1 MNNFPCVARLKSTSF
16 SFETISL
23 KHFRNMDIMRW
34 AILLA
39 LVAVIQV
46 VGASEIELPIDP
58 GLRIGRLENGL
69 TYYIRHNEQ
78 PKGRAEFWLVQNTGS
93 LVEEDDER
101 GLAHMIEHIAFHGTR
116 NFPGIDMVDI
126 LQNNGVSYGRDINA
140 STDFDDTRFQIS
152 NVPTECTAL
161 LDTVLLMLKDLS
173 CELNFDDRAIEE
185 ERGVIQEEW
194 RMHADQ
200 KMRLYENTLPILL
213 SGSRYACR
221 IPIGDMNVI
230 RNVTREKL
238 LSFYH
243 RWYCPQR
250 QAVVIVGDIDVDSM
264 ENRVKRIMSQIPK
277 RDSPDADAKLKHVPD
292 HNDVKYALHT
302 DPEASSTM
310 IYLMF
315 EHEPT
320 PWSLRNTMTHLH
332 NNELSRLIELML
344 ATRINEMTRT
354 QASPLDYAAV
364 VDGKFMVASSRN
376 ALTIAATVKE
386 GRAFDGLDSLITVVA
401 RAMQHGFTTGE
412 LERAKRDEIAACQ
425 NIQSEVGKLKS
436 RLFIEEC
443 IEHFENGD
451 YIPDVFAHMQLNIDE
466 TGHITLDEVND
477 YLHSITG
484 KDNVSVLISGP
495 QSMTGRSLYPTSRD
509 VINHF
514 NRIINTPQSPYID
527 LTESDKLL
535 PNEPPKGCI
544 IDETYEHQSGIT
556 TMTLSNGATVR
567 LKPTSFKN
575 NEVLFNAFS
584 LGGEWAYGDTAADVN
599 VRLMDEV
606 IEECALGGH
615 TINQLNRM
623 MSGRQLEISFILN
636 DVSEELSGSCKST
649 ELETLLQLC
658 HLYFTDVSIDE
669 EAFQGVK
676 ARLRSQLSQ
685 AGNDPMMIFG
695 DSIAS
700 TLFQGNPVYRNLS
713 PEEVDQLDG
722 GRVLELY
729 RQRVANAG
737 DFTFSIVGAFTVDDV
752 RPFIMKY
759 LASLPDNGKRET
771 YGSGNR
777 STMATGMIDN
787 FFEVPMRNPKSSIS
801 VIIMGDRKYSYDDEL
816 MTSLVGDAVGAA
828 LVTYLRHEKHGTYD
842 VVSNGYLSMYH
853 KRWMI
858 NYVFETSTTDRDS
871 MLVYADQAVNAI
883 FNHGVS
889 EDLFNKMKEMSRH
902 KHEVDLNTNSYW
914 LKALRMRAL
923 GVDIVGGFDHI
934 FPSLTLEH
942 LNNYIAAL
950 RPHTRLRIVMN

>member
-1 MNNFPCVARLKSTSF
+1 MVFA
-16 SFETISL
+16 
-23 KHFRNMDIMRW
+23 
-34 AILLA
+34 LLA
-39 LVAVIQV
+39 VMLAVE
-46 VGASEIELPIDP
+46 AREKELPVDP
-58 GLRIGRLENGL
+58 ELRIGRLENGL

-78 PKGRAEFWLVQNTGS
+78 PKGRADFWLVQNTGS
-93 LVEEDDER
+93 LVEEDDKR
-101 GLAHMIEHIAFHGTR
+101 GLAHFIEHIAFQGTR
-116 NFPGIDMVDI
+116 NFPGINMVDI

-140 STDFDDTRFQIS
+140 STGFDDTRFQIS
-152 NVPTECTAL
+152 NVPTGRVEL

-200 KMRLYENTLPILL
+200 TMRLYENTLPILL

-221 IPIGDMNVI
+221 IPIGDMSVI
-230 RNVTREKL
+230 RNVTRKKL

-277 RDSPDADAKLKHVPD
+277 CDSPDADAKLKHVPD
-292 HNDVKYALHT
+292 HNGINYALHT

-315 EHEPT
+315 EREPT
-320 PWSLRNTMTHLH
+320 PWPLRNTMTHLH
-332 NNELSRLIELML
+332 NSELSRLILLML
-344 ATRINEMTRT
+344 AARISEMTRT

-364 VDGKFMVASSRN
+364 DDGQFLVASSRD
-376 ALTIAATVKE
+376 ALTIAAIVKE
-386 GRAFDGLDSLITVVA
+386 GRAFDGLDSLITLVV

-412 LERAKRDEIAACQ
+412 LERAKRDEIATYQ
-425 NIQSEVGKLKS
+425 NIQSEVGKHES
-436 RLFIEEC
+436 RRFVEEC
-443 IEHFENGD
+443 IYHFEKGG
-451 YIPDVFAHMQLNIDE
+451 YIPGVFAEMQLHIDE
-466 TGHITLDEVND
+466 VQHITLDEVND

-527 LTESDKLL
+527 LTDNDKLL
-535 PNEPPKGCI
+535 PNEPPKGSI
-544 IDETYEHQSGIT
+544 INETYEQRTGIT

-599 VRLMDEV
+599 VRLMNEV
-606 IEECALGGH
+606 IEDCALGGH

-636 DVSEELSGSCKST
+636 DVNEQLSGSCKSAD
-649 ELETLLQLC
+649 LETLLQLC
-658 HLYFTDVSIDE
+658 YLYFTDVSLDE

-676 ARLRSQLSQ
+676 TRIRSQLSQ
-685 AGNDPMMIFG
+685 ASYNPKMIYS
-695 DSIAS
+695 DSIGS
-700 TLFQGNPVYRNLS
+700 TLFQGNPIYRNLS
-713 PEEVDQLDG
+713 PEKVDQLDG
-722 GRVLELY
+722 ERVLELY

-737 DFTFSIVGAFTVDDV
+737 DYTFSIVGAFTVDEV

-759 LASLPDNGKRET
+759 LASLPDNGNRET

-777 STMATGMIDN
+777 ALMATGMVDN
-787 FFEVPMRNPKSSIS
+787 YFEVPMRNPKTS
-801 VIIMGDRKYSYDDEL
+801 VYVSIMGDKAYSFDDEF
-816 MTSLVGDAVGAA
+816 MMDLVGDAVGTA
-828 LVTYLRHEKHGTYD
+828 LLTYLRHEKHGTYD
-842 VVSNGYLSMYH
+842 VASDGSLSIYH

-858 NYVFETSTTDRDS
+858 NYEFETSTTERDS
-871 MLVYADQAVNAI
+871 MLIYADQAVNAI

-889 EDLFNKMKEMSRH
+889 EDLFNKMKERVSH
-902 KHEVDLNTNSYW
+902 QHESALQTNEYW
-914 LKALRMRAL
+914 MHALKQRAL
-923 GVDIVGGFDHI
+923 GIDIIGGYDALFPTLTVD
-934 FPSLTLEH
+934 L

>member
-1 MNNFPCVARLKSTSF
+1 MRQALLLV
-16 SFETISL
+16 TIAL
-23 KHFRNMDIMRW
+23 TIM
-34 AILLA
+34 A
-39 LVAVIQV
+39 
-46 VGASEIELPIDP
+46 VGAKNEELPIDP
-58 GLRIGRLENGL
+58 QLRIGQLENGL

-101 GLAHMIEHIAFHGTR
+101 GLAHMIEHIAFHGTL

-140 STDFDDTRFQIS
+140 STGFDDTRFQIS
-152 NVPTECTAL
+152 NVPTERTAL

-173 CELNFDDRAIEE
+173 CELNLDDRAIEE

-200 KMRLYENTLPILL
+200 TMRIYENTLPILL

-221 IPIGDMNVI
+221 IPIGDMSVI

-250 QAVVIVGDIDVDSM
+250 QAVVIVGDINVDSM

-277 RDSPDADAKLKHVPD
+277 CDSPDADAQLKHVPD
-292 HNDVKYALHT
+292 HNGVNYALHT
-302 DPEASSTM
+302 DPEASNTM

-320 PWSLRNTMTHLH
+320 PWPLRNTMANLH
-332 NNELSRLIELML
+332 NSVLSKLIELML
-344 ATRINEMTRT
+344 TARINEMTRT

-364 VDGKFMVASSRN
+364 DDSQFLVASSRD
-376 ALTIAATVKE
+376 ALTIAAIVKE
-386 GRAFDGLDSLITVVA
+386 GRAIDGLDSLITLVA
-401 RAMQHGFTTGE
+401 RAMQHGFTSGE
-412 LERAKRDEIAACQ
+412 LERAKRDEIAVCQ
-425 NIQSEVGKLKS
+425 DIQSEVGKHES
-436 RLFIEEC
+436 RLFVEEC
-443 IEHFENGD
+443 ISHFENGG
-451 YIPDVFAHMQLNIDE
+451 YIPGVFAQMQLDIDE
-466 TGHITLDEVND
+466 AQHITLDEVND

-495 QSMTGRSLYPTSRD
+495 QSMTSKSLYPTSRD
-509 VINHF
+509 VINLF
-514 NRIINTPQSPYID
+514 DRIINTPQSPYID
-527 LTESDKLL
+527 LKASDNLL
-535 PNEPPKGCI
+535 SNEPPKGCI
-544 IDETYEHQSGIT
+544 INETYEQQSGIT

-584 LGGEWAYGDTAADVN
+584 LGGGCAYGDTATDVN
-599 VRLMDEV
+599 VCLMDHV

-615 TINQLNRM
+615 TINQLKRM

-636 DVSEELSGSCKST
+636 DVNEELSGSCKSAD
-649 ELETLLQLC
+649 LETLLQLC
-658 HLYFTDVSIDE
+658 YLYFTDVSIDE

-676 ARLRSQLSQ
+676 TRLHSQLSQ

-700 TLFQGNPVYRNLS
+700 TLFQGNPVYRYPS

-737 DFTFSIVGAFTVDDV
+737 DYTFSIVGAFTVDEV

-777 STMATGMIDN
+777 STMATGMVDN
-787 FFEVPMRNPKSSIS
+787 FFEVPMRNPKSSIYVS
-801 VIIMGDRKYSYDDEL
+801 IMGDKKYSYDDEF
-816 MTSLVGDAVGAA
+816 MVSLVGDAVGTA
-828 LVTYLRHEKHGTYD
+828 LVTYLRHEKRGTYD
-842 VVSNGYLSMYH
+842 VVSNGSMSMYH

-858 NYVFETSTTDRDS
+858 NYEFETSTTDRDS

-889 EDLFNKMKEMSRH
+889 EDLFNKMKERISH
-902 KHEVDLNTNSYW
+902 QHEVDLSTNDYW
-914 LKALRMRAL
+914 LKALQRKAL
-923 GVDIVGGFDHI
+923 GIDIIGGFNHI
-934 FPSLTLEH
+934 LPSLTQER
-942 LNNYIAAL
+942 LNNYIAAM
-950 RPHTRLRIVMN
+950 RPHTRVRIVMN

>member
-1 MNNFPCVARLKSTSF
+1 MVFA
-16 SFETISL
+16 
-23 KHFRNMDIMRW
+23 
-34 AILLA
+34 LLA
-39 LVAVIQV
+39 VMLAVE
-46 VGASEIELPIDP
+46 AREKELPVDP
-58 GLRIGRLENGL
+58 ELRIGRLENGL

-78 PKGRAEFWLVQNTGS
+78 PKGRADFWLVQNTGS

-101 GLAHMIEHIAFHGTR
+101 GLAHFIEHIAFQGTR
-116 NFPGIDMVDI
+116 NFPGINMVDI

-140 STDFDDTRFQIS
+140 STGFDDTRFQIS
-152 NVPTECTAL
+152 NVPTGRVEL

-200 KMRLYENTLPILL
+200 TMRLYENTLPILL

-221 IPIGDMNVI
+221 IPIGDMSVI

-277 RDSPDADAKLKHVPD
+277 CDSPDADAKLKHVPD
-292 HNDVKYALHT
+292 HNGINYALHT

-315 EHEPT
+315 EREPT
-320 PWSLRNTMTHLH
+320 PWPLRNTMTHLH
-332 NNELSRLIELML
+332 NSELSRLILLML
-344 ATRINEMTRT
+344 AARISEMTRT

-364 VDGKFMVASSRN
+364 DDGQFLVASSRD
-376 ALTIAATVKE
+376 ALTIAAIVKE
-386 GRAFDGLDSLITVVA
+386 GRAFDGLDSLITFVV

-412 LERAKRDEIAACQ
+412 LERAKRDEIATYQ
-425 NIQSEVGKLKS
+425 NIQSEVGKHES
-436 RLFIEEC
+436 RRFVEEC
-443 IEHFENGD
+443 IYHFEKGG
-451 YIPDVFAHMQLNIDE
+451 YIPGVFAEMQLHIDE
-466 TGHITLDEVND
+466 VQHITLDEVND

-527 LTESDKLL
+527 LTDNDKLL
-535 PNEPPKGCI
+535 PNEPPKGSI
-544 IDETYEHQSGIT
+544 INETYEQLTGIT
-556 TMTLSNGATVR
+556 TLTLSNGATVR

-584 LGGEWAYGDTAADVN
+584 LGGEWAYGDTATDVN
-599 VRLMDEV
+599 VRLMNEV
-606 IEECALGGH
+606 IEDCALGGH

-636 DVSEELSGSCKST
+636 DVNEQLSGSCKSAD
-649 ELETLLQLC
+649 LETLLQLC
-658 HLYFTDVSIDE
+658 YLYFTDVSLDE

-676 ARLRSQLSQ
+676 TRIRSQLSQ
-685 AGNDPMMIFG
+685 ASYNPKMIYS
-695 DSIAS
+695 DSIGS
-700 TLFQGNPVYRNLS
+700 TLFQGNPIYRNLS
-713 PEEVDQLDG
+713 PEKVDQLDG
-722 GRVLELY
+722 ERVLELY

-737 DFTFSIVGAFTVDDV
+737 DYTFSIVGAFTVDEV

-759 LASLPDNGKRET
+759 LASLPDNGNRET

-777 STMATGMIDN
+777 ALMATGMVDN
-787 FFEVPMRNPKSSIS
+787 YFEVPMRNPKTS
-801 VIIMGDRKYSYDDEL
+801 VYVSIMGDKAYSFDDEF
-816 MTSLVGDAVGAA
+816 MMDLVGDAVGTA
-828 LVTYLRHEKHGTYD
+828 LLTYLRHEKHGTYD
-842 VVSNGYLSMYH
+842 VASDGSLSIYH

-858 NYVFETSTTDRDS
+858 NYEFETSTTERDS
-871 MLVYADQAVNAI
+871 MLIYADQAVNAI

-889 EDLFNKMKEMSRH
+889 EDLFNKMKERVSH
-902 KHEVDLNTNSYW
+902 QHESALQTNEYW
-914 LKALRMRAL
+914 MHALKQRAL
-923 GVDIVGGFDHI
+923 GIDIIGGYDALFPTLTVD
-934 FPSLTLEH
+934 L

>member
-1 MNNFPCVARLKSTSF
+1 MVFA
-16 SFETISL
+16 
-23 KHFRNMDIMRW
+23 
-34 AILLA
+34 LLA
-39 LVAVIQV
+39 VMLAVE
-46 VGASEIELPIDP
+46 AREKELPVDP
-58 GLRIGRLENGL
+58 ELRIGRLENGL

-78 PKGRAEFWLVQNTGS
+78 PKGRADFWLVQNTGS

-101 GLAHMIEHIAFHGTR
+101 GLAHFIEHIAFQGTR
-116 NFPGIDMVDI
+116 NFPGINMVDI

-140 STDFDDTRFQIS
+140 STGFDDTRFQIS
-152 NVPTECTAL
+152 NVPTGRVEL

-200 KMRLYENTLPILL
+200 TMRLYENTLPILL

-221 IPIGDMNVI
+221 IPIGDMSVI

-277 RDSPDADAKLKHVPD
+277 CDSPDADAKLKHVPD
-292 HNDVKYALHT
+292 HNGINYALHT

-315 EHEPT
+315 EREPT
-320 PWSLRNTMTHLH
+320 PWPLRNTMTHLH
-332 NNELSRLIELML
+332 NSELSRLILLML
-344 ATRINEMTRT
+344 AARISEMTRT

-364 VDGKFMVASSRN
+364 DDGQFLVASSRD
-376 ALTIAATVKE
+376 ALTIAAIVKE
-386 GRAFDGLDSLITVVA
+386 GRAFDGLDSLITLVV

-412 LERAKRDEIAACQ
+412 LERAKRDEIATYQ
-425 NIQSEVGKLKS
+425 NIQSEVGKHES
-436 RLFIEEC
+436 RRFVEEC
-443 IEHFENGD
+443 IYHFEKGG
-451 YIPDVFAHMQLNIDE
+451 YIPGVFAEMQLHIDE
-466 TGHITLDEVND
+466 VQHITLDEVND

-495 QSMTGRSLYPTSRD
+495 QSMTGRCLYPTSRD

-527 LTESDKLL
+527 LTDNDKLL
-535 PNEPPKGCI
+535 PNEPPKGSI
-544 IDETYEHQSGIT
+544 INETYEQRTGIT

-599 VRLMDEV
+599 VRLMNEV
-606 IEECALGGH
+606 IEDCALGGH
-615 TINQLNRM
+615 TINKLNRM

-636 DVSEELSGSCKST
+636 DVNEQLSGSCKSAD
-649 ELETLLQLC
+649 LETLLQLC
-658 HLYFTDVSIDE
+658 YLYFTDVSLDE

-676 ARLRSQLSQ
+676 TRIRSQLSQ
-685 AGNDPMMIFG
+685 ASYNPKMIYS
-695 DSIAS
+695 DSIGS
-700 TLFQGNPVYRNLS
+700 TLFQGNPIYRNLS
-713 PEEVDQLDG
+713 PEKVDQLDG
-722 GRVLELY
+722 ERVLELY

-737 DFTFSIVGAFTVDDV
+737 DYTFSIVGAFTVDEV

-759 LASLPDNGKRET
+759 LASLPDNGNRET

-777 STMATGMIDN
+777 ALMATGMVDN
-787 FFEVPMRNPKSSIS
+787 YFEVPMRNPKTS
-801 VIIMGDRKYSYDDEL
+801 VYVSIMGDKAYSFDDEF
-816 MTSLVGDAVGAA
+816 MMDLVGDAVGTA
-828 LVTYLRHEKHGTYD
+828 LLTYLRHEKHGTYD
-842 VVSNGYLSMYH
+842 VASDGSLSIYH

-858 NYVFETSTTDRDS
+858 NYEFETSTTERDS
-871 MLVYADQAVNAI
+871 MLIYADQAVNAI

-889 EDLFNKMKEMSRH
+889 EDLFNKMKERVSH
-902 KHEVDLNTNSYW
+902 QHESALQTNEYW
-914 LKALRMRAL
+914 MHALKQRAL
-923 GVDIVGGFDHI
+923 GIDIIGGYDALFPTLTVD
-934 FPSLTLEH
+934 L

>member
-1 MNNFPCVARLKSTSF
+1 MVFA
-16 SFETISL
+16 
-23 KHFRNMDIMRW
+23 
-34 AILLA
+34 LLA
-39 LVAVIQV
+39 VMLAVE
-46 VGASEIELPIDP
+46 AREKELPVDP
-58 GLRIGRLENGL
+58 ELRIGRLENGL

-78 PKGRAEFWLVQNTGS
+78 PKGRADFWLVQNTGS

-101 GLAHMIEHIAFHGTR
+101 GLAHFIEHIAFQGTR
-116 NFPGIDMVDI
+116 NFPGINMVDI

-140 STDFDDTRFQIS
+140 STGFDDTRFQIS
-152 NVPTECTAL
+152 NVPTGRVEL

-200 KMRLYENTLPILL
+200 TMRLYENTLPILL

-221 IPIGDMNVI
+221 IPIGDMSVI

-277 RDSPDADAKLKHVPD
+277 CDSPDADAKLKHVPD
-292 HNDVKYALHT
+292 HNGINYALHT

-315 EHEPT
+315 EREPT
-320 PWSLRNTMTHLH
+320 PWPLRNTMTHLH
-332 NNELSRLIELML
+332 NSELSRLILLML
-344 ATRINEMTRT
+344 AARISEMTRT

-364 VDGKFMVASSRN
+364 DDGQFLVASSRD
-376 ALTIAATVKE
+376 ALTIAAIVKE
-386 GRAFDGLDSLITVVA
+386 GRAFDGLDSLITFVV

-412 LERAKRDEIAACQ
+412 LERAKRDEIATYQ
-425 NIQSEVGKLKS
+425 NIQSEVGKHES
-436 RLFIEEC
+436 RRFVEEC
-443 IEHFENGD
+443 IYHFEKGG
-451 YIPDVFAHMQLNIDE
+451 YIPGVFAEMQLHIDE
-466 TGHITLDEVND
+466 VQHITLDEVND

-527 LTESDKLL
+527 LTDNDKLL
-535 PNEPPKGCI
+535 PNEPPKGSI
-544 IDETYEHQSGIT
+544 INETYEQRTGIT

-599 VRLMDEV
+599 VRLMNEV
-606 IEECALGGH
+606 IEDCALGGH

-636 DVSEELSGSCKST
+636 DVNEQLSGSCKSAD
-649 ELETLLQLC
+649 LETLLQLC
-658 HLYFTDVSIDE
+658 YLYFTDVSLDE

-676 ARLRSQLSQ
+676 TRIRSQLSQ
-685 AGNDPMMIFG
+685 ASYNPKMIYS
-695 DSIAS
+695 DSIGS
-700 TLFQGNPVYRNLS
+700 TLFQGNPIYRNLS
-713 PEEVDQLDG
+713 PEKVDQLDG
-722 GRVLELY
+722 ERVLELY

-737 DFTFSIVGAFTVDDV
+737 DYTFSMVGAFTVDEV

-759 LASLPDNGKRET
+759 LASLPDNGNRET

-777 STMATGMIDN
+777 ALMATGMVDN
-787 FFEVPMRNPKSSIS
+787 YFEVPMRNPKTS
-801 VIIMGDRKYSYDDEL
+801 VYVSIMGDKAYSFDDEFML
-816 MTSLVGDAVGAA
+816 DLVGDAVGTA
-828 LVTYLRHEKHGTYD
+828 LLTYLRHEKHGTYD
-842 VVSNGYLSMYH
+842 VASDGSLSIYH

-858 NYVFETSTTDRDS
+858 NYEFETSTTERDS
-871 MLVYADQAVNAI
+871 MLIYADQAVNAI

-889 EDLFNKMKEMSRH
+889 EDLFNKMKERVSH
-902 KHEVDLNTNSYW
+902 QHESALQTNEYW
-914 LKALRMRAL
+914 MHALKQRAL
-923 GVDIVGGFDHI
+923 GIDIIGGYDALFPTLTVD
-934 FPSLTLEH
+934 L